1 MEMNK
6 LAALRM
12 EGLHFKI
19 SQLEGIIDNLRNI
32 NGQITTRTSE
42 LLLENKKLKI
52 SLSKILQRLEVV
64 HNNHTNKKLENWIL
78 LQMYDKIYVELDNL
92 FKNLDKP
99 VVKEKF
105 YQLQPF

>member
-1 MEMNK
+1 MNK